1 MSPALFAELLAAY
14 SLEHPEQR
22 LHEITALQFAEWYTR
37 TPGRE
42 ALPKRQRRPQQTED
56 NPPSEPRIRVKG
68 PNR

>member
-37 TPGRE
+37 TPGR
-42 ALPKRQRRPQQTED
+42 ATLPTRPSRPQTED

-68 PNR
+68 NNR